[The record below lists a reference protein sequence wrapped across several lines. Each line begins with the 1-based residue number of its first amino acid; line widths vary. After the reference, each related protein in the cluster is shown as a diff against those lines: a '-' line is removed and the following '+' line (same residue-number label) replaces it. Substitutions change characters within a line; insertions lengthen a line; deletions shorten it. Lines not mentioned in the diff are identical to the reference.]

1 MTVDVKRTVVKTLND
16 YSEVQYAADSLNSSL
31 TLEQLNLDSL
41 DLLEVIYA
49 LEEEFGLELEASE
62 LKHLDTV
69 AELIALFEHH
79 LPAPRCLR

>member
-1 MTVDVKRTVVKTLND
+1 MTVDVKRTVVKILNN
-16 YSEVQYAADSLNSSL
+16 YSDVQYAADSLDSSL

-69 AELIALFEHH
+69 AELIALFELH
-79 LPAPRCLR
+79 LRRAA

>member
-16 YSEVQYAADSLNSSL
+16 YSDVQYAADSLDSSL

-79 LPAPRCLR
+79 LRRTA

>member
-1 MTVDVKRTVVKTLND
+1 MTVDVKRTVVKILNN
-16 YSEVQYAADSLNSSL
+16 YSGVQYAADSLDSSL

-69 AELIALFEHH
+69 AELIALFELH
-79 LPAPRCLR
+79 LRRAA

>member
-1 MTVDVKRTVVKTLND
+1 MTVDVKRTVVKILNN
-16 YSEVQYAADSLNSSL
+16 YSDVKYAADSLDSSL

-69 AELIALFEHH
+69 AELIALFELH
-79 LPAPRCLR
+79 LRRAA